1 MGLINLVRMEHQNEC
16 TGHGDL
22 RRAPMGPLPL
32 WDMVEMTSLLRFG
45 NRPPL
50 KCGSPAQGGNRLGLL
65 CHQAVFVG
73 SVAFLVDKSVC
84 QKCSLDV
91 PQPHHHHSSWGFW
104 IARPQ

>member
-1 MGLINLVRMEHQNEC
+1 MSLINLVRMEHQNEC
-16 TGHGDL
+16 TGHGNL
-22 RRAPMGPLPL
+22 RRAPIGPLPL
-32 WDMVEMTSLLRFG
+32 WDVVEMTGLLRFG

-50 KCGSPAQGGNRLGLL
+50 KGGSSAEGTGS
-65 CHQAVFVG
+65 G